1 MVYFFHGVL
10 LSFEAALNKDAN
22 EYVRTN
28 ALAGI
33 MLFFKQYRLIQS
45 KKKSKNISYQL
56 LLADILMKNAYINA
70 PLSEETQKIALTA
83 KNYFEYRRALDHSSR
98 DIMKYHLEFH
108 KDKLIDFFNH
118 EKYNLSR
125 FVEDFNNLYNQ
136 FVQQKQAEPLLLDI
150 FDKKMLE
157 TLSEGQKTR
166 RID

>member
-1 MVYFFHGVL
+1 LVYFFHGVL

-45 KKKSKNISYQL
+45 EKKSKNISYQL

-70 PLSEETQKIALTA
+70 PLSQETQKIALTA

-108 KDKLIDFFNH
+108 KDELIDFFNH
-118 EKYNLSR
+118 EKYDLSR
-125 FVEDFNNLYNQ
+125 FIEDFNNLYNQ
-136 FVQQKQAEPLLLDI
+136 FVQQKQAEPLLLDV